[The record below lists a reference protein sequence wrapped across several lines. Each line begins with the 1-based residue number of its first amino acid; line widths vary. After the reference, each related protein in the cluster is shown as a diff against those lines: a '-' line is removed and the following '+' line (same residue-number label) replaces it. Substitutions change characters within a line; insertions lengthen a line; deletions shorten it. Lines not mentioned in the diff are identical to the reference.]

1 MITMFRIDTKKN
13 KDQKINEPTVK
24 SSAKSSAR
32 ITQPPWVSKSSDF
45 SFFDVLLY
53 LDFLLVKFTFAW

>member
-1 MITMFRIDTKKN
+1 MFL
-13 KDQKINEPTVK
+13 PG
-24 SSAKSSAR
+24 
-32 ITQPPWVSKSSDF
+32 VSKSSDF